1 MTHND
6 TVGRIVDLLFQDVLM
21 NEEVQALYD
30 ETMTNC
36 QERYADMISRG
47 LSEDDAIAA
56 VVDSLKGMEDII
68 SQYPVKEKE
77 PPFFDDASRAEC
89 CSDYTFEP
97 SDIKHIEMVLVS
109 EEIIVERSHDGLVH
123 VHFEPEEDAYAM
135 LCAVEDGTLNIR
147 RNPNIVHQDSET
159 MQFHGKHIKFE
170 TEDGATISFETGI
183 PQLTNFVGKILRSM
197 KSISKSAGMM
207 GVDSVT
213 IALPEEQNA
222 SVRIL
227 TTSGDTTVKAISA
240 PSVSIT
246 STSGDITFAAIDTPD
261 LSVNTTS
268 GDIYLTPSDAQLCNV
283 TISSTSGEIQGHFSA
298 KDIHCKTVSGDMRLT
313 GNYENT
319 VLGTVSGDIEYRG
332 ETETLAFN
340 TVSGDV
346 EIVATGL
353 LSRISGN
360 TLSGDINLEIPE
372 DIGTYSVCTSTRAGD
387 VCTRFNA
394 RGTRTLTGSLN
405 TNSGDIT
412 VC

>member
-6 TVGRIVDLLFQDVLM
+6 TVGRIVDLLFQDVQM

-77 PPFFDDASRAEC
+77 PSFDEGARAEC
-89 CSDYTFEP
+89 QSDYTFDP
-97 SDIKHIEMVLVS
+97 SGIKHIEMVLVS
-109 EEIIVERSHDGLVH
+109 EDITVERSQDNLVH
-123 VHFEPEEDAYAM
+123 VHFDPEEDAYAM
-135 LCAVEDGTLNIR
+135 LCALEDGTLNIR
-147 RNPNIVHQDSET
+147 RNPDIVHQASDT
-159 MQFHGKHIKFE
+159 MQFHGKHVKFE
-170 TEDGATISFETGI
+170 TNNGATITFESAI
-183 PQLTNFVGKILRSM
+183 PQLTNFASKILRSM
-197 KSISKSAGMM
+197 NFITKSGGMM

-213 IALPEEQNA
+213 IALPEKLDA
-222 SVRIL
+222 SVRVL
-227 TTSGDTTVKAISA
+227 TTSGDTTFKAISA
-240 PSVSIT
+240 PSVNVT
-246 STSGDITFAAIDTPD
+246 STSGEINFTAIDTPD
-261 LSVNTTS
+261 LSVSTTS
-268 GDIYLTPSDAQLCNV
+268 GDIYLTPGDAHLRNV
-283 TISSTSGEIQGHFSA
+283 TISTTSGEIQGRFSA
-298 KDIHCKTVSGDMRLT
+298 SDIRCKTVSGDMRLT
-313 GNYENT
+313 GNYDNT
-319 VLGTVSGDIEYRG
+319 ALNSVSGEIEYRG

-346 EIVATGL
+346 EITATGR
-353 LSRISGN
+353 LSQIRGN
-360 TLSGDINLEIPE
+360 TVSGEIELEIPE
-372 DIGTYSVCTSTRAGD
+372 DIGTYSVSTTTRAGD